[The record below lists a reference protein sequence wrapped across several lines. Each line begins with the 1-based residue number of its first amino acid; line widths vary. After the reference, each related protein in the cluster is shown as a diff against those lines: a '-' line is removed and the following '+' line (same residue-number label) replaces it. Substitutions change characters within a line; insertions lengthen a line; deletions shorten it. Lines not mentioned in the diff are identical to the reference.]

1 MSQAATPIRDLS
13 RPTPGLVT
21 PASRA
26 LSPEQQL
33 EALRRVQAQADQRV
47 KLGLQLFKAA
57 EAHTSAHRQL
67 LEEVK
72 AEQSK
77 FRTELQDD
85 VSRSMESYDLAMEKL
100 EDDLTGK
107 LRALEDKI
115 AQLQDDWKNAQSK
128 IEGMLA
134 RSVSMLDQGRSLND
148 GKQTS
153 RGSTVATAQ
162 SEGAAQITLPAHSEE
177 PLAEI
182 NLQSTSLPI
191 YTRVISKLRERE
203 DMPPAA

>member
-1 MSQAATPIRDLS
+1 MSQTTTPIRDLPKS
-13 RPTPGLVT
+13 AAGLLSPANRP
-21 PASRA
+21 

-33 EALRRVQAQADQRV
+33 EALRRIQAQADQRV

-85 VSRSMESYDLAMEKL
+85 MSKSLESYDLAMEKL

-115 AQLQDDWKNAQSK
+115 ARLQDDWKNAQNK

-134 RSVSMLDQGRSLND
+134 RSASMIDQGRSLND
-148 GKQTS
+148 GKEASRISADTTDQT
-153 RGSTVATAQ
+153 
-162 SEGAAQITLPAHSEE
+162 EGITQTTPPTSSEE
-177 PLAEI
+177 SVTEI